1 MMRFKRILDNILEN
15 FLVGLMGLMVL
26 NVLWQVFSRYAMG
39 KPSAFTDELARF
51 LMIWLGLLGAAYLS
65 GKNGHVAIDVL
76 AKRASAKNQKLFKRL
91 VSGAIMLFCMVVMVI
106 GGGWL
111 VYTTYELKQ
120 FSPALRL
127 PLAYM
132 YIVIPL
138 SGLIVVY
145 NKIFGI
151 ISD

>member
-1 MMRFKRILDNILEN
+1 MGLKRTLENILAHL
-15 FLVGLMGLMVL
+15 LVVLMGLMVL
-26 NVLWQVFSRYAMG
+26 NVLWQVFSRYVIG
-39 KPSAFTDELARF
+39 EPSAFTDELARF
-51 LMIWLGLLGAAYLS
+51 LMIWLGLLGTAYVS

-76 AKRASAKNQKLFKRL
+76 AKRANAKNQALLKRV
-91 VSGAIMLFCMVVMVI
+91 VSGFIILFCLAAMVT

-120 FSPALRL
+120 LSSALGL
-127 PLAYM
+127 PLAYV

-145 NKIFGI
+145 NKVVDI
-151 ISD
+151 ITD

>member
-1 MMRFKRILDNILEN
+1 MGQKRALENILAHL
-15 FLVGLMGLMVL
+15 LVVLMGLMVL
-26 NVLWQVFSRYAMG
+26 NVLWQVFSRYVIG
-39 KPSAFTDELARF
+39 EPSAFTDELARF
-51 LMIWLGLLGAAYLS
+51 LMIWLGLLGAAYVS

-76 AKRASAKNQKLFKRL
+76 AKRANAKNQKVLKGL
-91 VSGAIMLFCMVVMVI
+91 VSGFIILFCLAAMVT

-120 FSPALRL
+120 LSPALGL
-127 PLAYM
+127 PLAYV

-145 NKIFGI
+145 NKVVDI
-151 ISD
+151 IMD

>member
-1 MMRFKRILDNILEN
+1 MGLKRTLENILAHL
-15 FLVGLMGLMVL
+15 LVLLMSLMVL
-26 NVLWQVFSRYAMG
+26 NVLWQVFSRYVIG
-39 KPSAFTDELARF
+39 EPSAFTDELARF
-51 LMIWLGLLGAAYLS
+51 LMIWLGLLGTAYVS

-76 AKRASAKNQKLFKRL
+76 AKRASAKNQKLLKRV
-91 VSGAIMLFCMVVMVI
+91 VSGFIILFCLAAMVT

-120 FSPALRL
+120 LSPALGL
-127 PLAYM
+127 PLAYV

-145 NKIFGI
+145 NKVVDI
-151 ISD
+151 ITD

>member
-1 MMRFKRILDNILEN
+1 MGLKRTLENILAHL
-15 FLVGLMGLMVL
+15 LVVLMGLMVL
-26 NVLWQVFSRYAMG
+26 NVLWQVFSRYVIG
-39 KPSAFTDELARF
+39 EPSAFTDELARF
-51 LMIWLGLLGAAYLS
+51 LMIWLGLLGTAYVS

-76 AKRASAKNQKLFKRL
+76 AKRASAKNQKLLKRV
-91 VSGAIMLFCMVVMVI
+91 VSGFIILFCLAAMVT

-120 FSPALRL
+120 LSPALGL
-127 PLAYM
+127 PLAYV

-145 NKIFGI
+145 NKVVDI
-151 ISD
+151 ITD

>member
-1 MMRFKRILDNILEN
+1 MGFKKTLDNILAHL
-15 FLVGLMGLMVL
+15 LVLLMGLMVL
-26 NVLWQVFSRYAMG
+26 NVLWQVFSRYVIG
-39 KPSAFTDELARF
+39 EPSAFTDELARF
-51 LMIWLGLLGAAYLS
+51 LMIWLGLLGAAYVS

-76 AKRASAKNQKLFKRL
+76 AKRASAKNQKLLKGL
-91 VSGAIMLFCMVVMVI
+91 VSGFIILFCLAAMVT

-120 FSPALRL
+120 LSPALGL
-127 PLAYM
+127 PLAYV

-145 NKIFGI
+145 NKFFEI

>member
-1 MMRFKRILDNILEN
+1 MIRFKRLLERILAHL
-15 FLVGLMGLMVL
+15 LVVLMSLMVL
-26 NVLWQVFSRYAMG
+26 NVLWQVFSRYVVG
-39 KPSAFTDELARF
+39 EPSAFTDELSRF
-51 LMIWLGLLGAAYLS
+51 LMIWLGLLGTAYVS

-76 AKRASAKNQKLFKRL
+76 AKRANAKSQELLKRV
-91 VSGAIMLFCMVVMVI
+91 VSGFIILFCLAVMVT

-120 FSPALRL
+120 LSPALGL
-127 PLAYM
+127 QLAYV

-145 NKIFGI
+145 NKLVDI
-151 ISD
+151 ITD